1 MANTLTT
8 AHIQGAYRIA
18 SQVMDH
24 GLSLKQGVA
33 QLVIEGV
40 GATYAQDL
48 INVYR
53 SMRLGRC
60 YHRTINVEATDYFLR
75 QLFEDG
81 GAAYLSPAINAT
93 HQHIDYYEKHQKL
106 TLHRKRKVVA
116 DLEHLLGG
124 SVVSHLAAFEELVQA
139 ALVDSSDARKARLA
153 ARAHLKPER
162 VVLISTMFVR
172 NPDVVAEALH
182 RAAGVCEVC
191 VQPAPFTRKS
201 NGTPYLEVH
210 HKIRLADGG
219 LDTLEN
225 AVALCPNCHR
235 ASHYG

>member
-1 MANTLTT
+1 MANNLTT
-8 AHIQGAYRIA
+8 AHIQGAYRVA
-18 SQVMDH
+18 GQVVDQS
-24 GLSLKQGVA
+24 LALKQGVA
-33 QLVIEGV
+33 QLVTEGV

-53 SMRLGRC
+53 AMRLGRC
-60 YHRTINVEATDYFLR
+60 YHRTINVEATNYFLR

-81 GAAYLSPAINAT
+81 GATFLSPAIDAT
-93 HQHIDYYEKHQKL
+93 HQHIDYYEKLQKL

-124 SVVSHLAAFEELVQA
+124 SVMSHLAEFETQVQA
-139 ALVDSSDARKARLA
+139 ALVDSSEARKARLA
-153 ARAHLKPER
+153 ARVHVKPER
-162 VVLISTMFVR
+162 VVLTSTMFVR
-172 NPDVVAEALH
+172 NPDVVAETLH

-191 VQPAPFTRKS
+191 VQPAPFNRKS

-219 LDTLEN
+219 LDILEN
-225 AVALCPNCHR
+225 AFALCPNCHR
-235 ASHYG
+235 ATHYG

>member
-1 MANTLTT
+1 MANVLTT
-8 AHIQGAYRIA
+8 DHIESAYRIA
-18 SQVMDH
+18 GQVMDK
-24 GLSLKQGVA
+24 GLLVKQGVT
-33 QLVIEGV
+33 QLVTEGV
-40 GATYAQDL
+40 GAAYAQDL

-53 SMRLGRC
+53 YMRSGRC

-81 GAAYLSPAINAT
+81 GAAYLLPAINAT
-93 HQHIDYYEKHQKL
+93 HQHIDYYEKLQKL

-116 DLEHLLGG
+116 DLEYLLGG
-124 SVVSHLAAFEELVQA
+124 SVMSQLATFEEQVDA
-139 ALVDSSDARKARLA
+139 ALKDSSEARKARLA
-153 ARAHLKPER
+153 SRAYLRPEK
-162 VVLISTMFVR
+162 VVLTSTIFVR

-182 RAAGVCEVC
+182 RAAGVCEAC

-219 LDTLEN
+219 FDTLEN
-225 AVALCPNCHR
+225 AIAMCPNCHR

>member
-1 MANTLTT
+1 M
-8 AHIQGAYRIA
+8 
-18 SQVMDH
+18 
-24 GLSLKQGVA
+24 
-33 QLVIEGV
+33 
-40 GATYAQDL
+40 
-48 INVYR
+48 
-53 SMRLGRC
+53 
-60 YHRTINVEATDYFLR
+60 
-75 QLFEDG
+75 
-81 GAAYLSPAINAT
+81 
-93 HQHIDYYEKHQKL
+93 
-106 TLHRKRKVVA
+106 VA

-124 SVVSHLAAFEELVQA
+124 SVMSHLAAFEELVQA

-162 VVLISTMFVR
+162 VVLTSTMFVR

>member
-1 MANTLTT
+1 MKNVLTT
-8 AHIQGAYRIA
+8 DQIKCAYSA
-18 SQVMDH
+18 AVQVMNH
-24 GLSLKQGVA
+24 GFSVKQGVV
-33 QLVIEGV
+33 QLVSEGV

-48 INVYR
+48 ITVYR
-53 SMRLGRC
+53 CMRLGRC

-75 QLFEDG
+75 QLFKDG
-81 GAAYLSPAINAT
+81 GADYLSLAISAT
-93 HQHIDYYEKHQKL
+93 HQHIHYYEKLQKL

-116 DLEHLLGG
+116 DLEHLLDG
-124 SVVSHLAAFEELVQA
+124 SVMSHLAAFEGQVEA
-139 ALVDSSDARKARLA
+139 ALKDSSEARKARLA
-153 ARAHLKPER
+153 SRASLIPQK
-162 VVLISTMFVR
+162 VVLTSTIFVR

-182 RAAGVCEVC
+182 RAAGVCEAC
-191 VQPAPFTRKS
+191 TQPAPFTRKS

-225 AVALCPNCHR
+225 AIALCPNCHR

>member
-1 MANTLTT
+1 MANVLTT
-8 AHIQGAYRIA
+8 DHIESAYRIA
-18 SQVMDH
+18 GQVMEKS
-24 GLSLKQGVA
+24 LSVKQGVA
-33 QLVIEGV
+33 QLVTEGV

-53 SMRLGRC
+53 YMRSGRC

-81 GAAYLSPAINAT
+81 GEAHLSLAIDAT
-93 HQHIDYYEKHQKL
+93 RQHIDYYEKLQKL

-116 DLEHLLGG
+116 DLESLLGG
-124 SVVSHLAAFEELVQA
+124 SVMSHLADFEAQVEV
-139 ALVDSSDARKARLA
+139 ALKDSSEARAARLA
-153 ARAHLKPER
+153 SRKHLMPEK
-162 VVLISTMFVR
+162 VVISSTIFVR

-182 RAAGVCEVC
+182 RAAGVCEAC
-191 VQPAPFTRKS
+191 VQPAPFTRRS
-201 NGTPYLEVH
+201 NGKPYLEVH

-219 LDTLEN
+219 LDTLDN
-225 AVALCPNCHR
+225 AIALCPNCHR

>member
-1 MANTLTT
+1 MARVLTT
-8 AHIQGAYRIA
+8 EHIKCAYSIA
-18 SQVMDH
+18 GQVMDH
-24 GLSLKQGVA
+24 GFSLKQGVA
-33 QLVIEGV
+33 QLVSEGV

-53 SMRLGRC
+53 CMRLGRC

-81 GAAYLSPAINAT
+81 GAEYLSLAINAT
-93 HQHIDYYEKHQKL
+93 HQHINYYEELQKL

-116 DLEHLLGG
+116 DLEHLLDG
-124 SVVSHLAAFEELVQA
+124 SVMSHMAAFEEQVEA
-139 ALVDSSDARKARLA
+139 ALQDSSEARKARLA
-153 ARAHLKPER
+153 SRAYLIPKK
-162 VVLISTMFVR
+162 VVLTSTIFVR

-182 RAAGVCEVC
+182 RAAGVCEAC
-191 VQPAPFTRKS
+191 IQPAPFTRKS

-225 AVALCPNCHR
+225 AIALCPNCHR

>member
-33 QLVIEGV
+33 QLVTEGV

-81 GAAYLSPAINAT
+81 GGRIFRQLS
-93 HQHIDYYEKHQKL
+93 
-106 TLHRKRKVVA
+106 TL
-116 DLEHLLGG
+116 
-124 SVVSHLAAFEELVQA
+124 
-139 ALVDSSDARKARLA
+139 
-153 ARAHLKPER
+153 P
-162 VVLISTMFVR
+162 ISTSIITK
-172 NPDVVAEALH
+172 N
-182 RAAGVCEVC
+182 
-191 VQPAPFTRKS
+191 TRS
-201 NGTPYLEVH
+201 
-210 HKIRLADGG
+210 
-219 LDTLEN
+219 
-225 AVALCPNCHR
+225 
-235 ASHYG
+235 